1 MVINY
6 QKNLTNNV
14 NSLMYDADVSLDIT
28 LNNFHAV
35 LLYPIHLPT
44 I

>member
-6 QKNLTNNV
+6 QKILTNNV
-14 NSLMYDADVSLDIT
+14 NSLMHDADVSLDIT
-28 LNNFHAV
+28 PENFHAV
-35 LLYPIHLPT
+35 LLYPIDLPT